1 MHLLYSQ
8 YDPYYAQNTYCSG
21 AKCGG
26 VLLGSK
32 IGKGKNVCD
41 KPNGNLFPL
50 QP

>member
-1 MHLLYSQ
+1 MVLELIR
-8 YDPYYAQNTYCSG
+8 T
-21 AKCGG
+21 CGG